1 MGPNGSGKSNL
12 MESLLF
18 VFGKRAKK
26 MRLSKLNEL
35 IHNSTDQNNLRF
47 ARVSVY
53 FKEIREIKDS
63 DINTFINEKHF
74 NKKENYLEVPNSNFE
89 LTREV
94 YKNGS
99 SKYFFNKNRKRT
111 FDLFI

>member
-1 MGPNGSGKSNL
+1 

-53 FKEIREIKDS
+53 FKEIREIKDRGQEEAREIS
-63 DINTFINEKHF
+63 QR
-74 NKKENYLEVPNSNFE
+74 
-89 LTREV
+89 TR
-94 YKNGS
+94 
-99 SKYFFNKNRKRT
+99 
-111 FDLFI
+111 